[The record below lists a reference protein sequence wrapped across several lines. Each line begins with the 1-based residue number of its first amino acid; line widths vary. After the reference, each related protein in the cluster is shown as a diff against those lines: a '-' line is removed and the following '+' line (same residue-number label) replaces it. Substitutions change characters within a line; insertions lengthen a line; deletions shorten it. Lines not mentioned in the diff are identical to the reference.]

1 MSVLENYSKAFN
13 LTWKVIALSIVNII
27 LSLLDFEAINRA
39 LSFRGI
45 HIGFKFHLP
54 TIIVRLWDLVS
65 LPGGQGYSATTQLA
79 SVEGMPMILVI
90 LFMLLL
96 MLLTSIVAY
105 IYLRII
111 VVKAIGRE
119 VPLNY
124 IRIIDLFLFQLLI
137 MALMLLIVP
146 IAFANIATGI
156 LFFILMLIIYYFIYA
171 TPFIIVIHD
180 RGLMEALKQS
190 ISLAMR
196 GEYLGFTLIYI
207 VVTLILSPMYTIL
220 VVDGK
225 IAGLII
231 SFPLAG
237 ITGLWLTTA
246 TTLMIIELTT
256 TTTIQTQ

>member
-65 LPGGQGYSATTQLA
+65 LPGGQGYSATTQLVP
-79 SVEGMPMILVI
+79 VEGMPMILVI

-180 RGLMEALKQS
+180 KGVMEALKQS

-231 SFPLAG
+231 SLPLAG